1 MGVRSLFAGVSG
13 LRNFQQQLDII
24 GNNIANSQTA
34 GYKAT
39 RITFQDL
46 LSQTVKG
53 ATASSNS
60 LGGTNPQQFGLGS
73 SIGAIDTDYSQ
84 GNLMTTGRKLDL
96 AISGNGFFKVSDG
109 GDTYYTRNGAF
120 DIDEEGF
127 LVSTTSGYKVQGY
140 NANAGVLDQTAVGD
154 IQIPVGII
162 LPAQPTTT
170 VGLVGNL
177 NATEEQIGSV
187 HETEALL
194 ADELPATTNDMD
206 GLFAIGNLNSRIAGL
221 QPDVSTITIDGTIL
235 TYVNNDLSSS
245 NGNFNS
251 LTDLIQEM
259 SNAVASTF
267 AIDANGAIAQTVGA
281 GTHTI
286 SSNNSSLNSSLSSLS
301 GAGLAGTSDAFAHT
315 AIETDL
321 LTNLRNSTGTN
332 LGLTAGADTIT
343 VDGSVG
349 GTAITQGTL
358 SVVAGSTLGNLADSI
373 ATSLKITNSDNNVE
387 VINGKIRI
395 TGDGGSD
402 YSISDIDIASGDPM
416 FDAVFDDSTGN
427 WSKIRSA
434 TDNHVTS
441 FISYDS
447 DGVQHT
453 LTIKYNV
460 RDSSSAQGTWVFN
473 VHSLETS
480 SGTSE
485 TVTPATSPTGTVTFG
500 PDGALSSFS
509 PAQITIYPNSGVASP
524 IEVTF
529 DPGTV
534 DDFNG
539 LVSFENESSAR
550 FTDLTGYAS
559 GELQDVSLNSV
570 GEITGNFTNGQNQI
584 LSQLTLAMFDNPSGL
599 EKVGGNSYVASLN
612 SGVATDSTPTVA
624 GRGALIPSALEG
636 SNVDLAREF
645 VNLITAQRAFQSN
658 SKIISAANDIMGIL
672 VGLVR

>member
-53 ATASSNS
+53 ATASSAT

-84 GNLMTTGRKLDL
+84 GNLMTTGRKLDI
-96 AISGNGFFKVSDG
+96 AISGSGFFKISDG
-109 GDTYYTRNGAF
+109 SDTYYTRNGAF
-120 DIDEEGF
+120 DIDEQGY

-140 NANAGVLDQTAVGD
+140 NATAGVLDNTSVGN

-170 VGLVGNL
+170 IGLVGNL
-177 NATEEQIGSV
+177 NATEEQNGSI

-194 ADELPATTNDMD
+194 ADELIGSTNDIN
-206 GLFAIGNLNSRIAGL
+206 GLFAIGNLDSRIAGL
-221 QPDVSTITIDGTIL
+221 QPDVTTVTIDGTVL
-235 TYVNNDLSSS
+235 TYVNNDIATS

-259 SNAVASTF
+259 GNAVASTF
-267 AIDANGAIAQTVGA
+267 AIDGDGAIAQTVGA
-281 GTHTI
+281 GLHTI
-286 SSNNSSLNSSLSSLS
+286 TSNNSSLNSALSSLS
-301 GAGLAGTSDAFAHT
+301 GAGLAGITDEFAHT
-315 AIETDL
+315 AVETDTL
-321 LTNLRNSTGTN
+321 MNLRNATGTN
-332 LGLTAGADTIT
+332 LGL
-343 VDGSVG
+343 SVG
-349 GTAITQGTL
+349 DVITIDGTVGGSAITQDSLT
-358 SVVAGSTLGNLADSI
+358 VALTTDILAYESGI
-373 ATSLKITNSDNNVE
+373 SNALNINNQDHGVE

-395 TGDGGSD
+395 TGDGGTD
-402 YSISDIDIASGDPM
+402 YAVSDIDIASGDAV

-427 WSKIRSA
+427 WSKIRSS

-453 LTIKYNV
+453 FTIKYNV
-460 RDSSSAQGTWVFN
+460 RDSANGENVWIFD
-473 VHSLETS
+473 VHSQETS
-480 SGTSE
+480 SGIAE
-485 TVTPATSPTGTVTFG
+485 TVTPATSPTGTITFG
-500 PDGALSSFS
+500 ADGSLSSFS
-509 PAQITIYPNSGVASP
+509 PSQVTVYPNSGVANP
-524 IEVTF
+524 IDVIF

-534 DDFNG
+534 GDFNG
-539 LVSFENESSAR
+539 LVAFENASSAR

-559 GELQDVSLNSV
+559 GELQDISLNSI
-570 GEITGNFTNGQNQI
+570 GEVTGNFTNGQNQI

-599 EKVGGNSYVASLN
+599 EKVGGNNYAASLN
-612 SGVATDSTPTVA
+612 SGVSTDATPTVA